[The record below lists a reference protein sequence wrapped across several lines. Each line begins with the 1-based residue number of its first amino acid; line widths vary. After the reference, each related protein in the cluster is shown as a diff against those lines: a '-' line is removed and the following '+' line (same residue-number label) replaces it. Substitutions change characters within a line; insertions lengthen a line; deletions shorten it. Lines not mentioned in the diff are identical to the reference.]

1 MRVTVTGDCSRWTQ
15 TVSQRREKPILF
27 SIAHHAQ
34 RTEQKNQHR
43 QDSVMAG
50 KGPEKG
56 QNKVVTTIAATSTN
70 LVVPVRE
77 SILVFDRGATHKAL
91 KTTADPRKTVSKTVN
106 KHAMQ
111 VDALVIVPKCAK
123 TRPPDTATSAH
134 AASKGAEMKMRNR
147 AWRQMTSSVMKDT
160 RCQRQKST
168 RTGRQSALV
177 ADTPFARS
185 TCSGAEAATIFS
197 AAHAVSPYRWATASA
212 WTTSHIQ
219 STTTADA
226 NNTADVNS
234 FVVK

>member
-1 MRVTVTGDCSRWTQ
+1 MRGIVTGKHNRWTQ
-15 TVSQRREKPILF
+15 TANQHQEKPILF
-27 SIAHHAQ
+27 STVHHAQ

-56 QNKVVTTIAATSTN
+56 QNKVVTTIAAKSTN
-70 LVVPVRE
+70 LVMLARE
-77 SILVFDRGATHKAL
+77 SILVFDGGATHKAL
-91 KTTADPRKTVSKTVN
+91 RRTADPRKTVSKTVN

-111 VDALVIVPKCAK
+111 VDVLVIVPKCAR
-123 TRPPDTATSAH
+123 TRQPDTATSAH

-147 AWRQMTSSVMKDT
+147 AWRRMTSSAMKDT

-168 RTGRQSALV
+168 RTGRQSALA
-177 ADTPFARS
+177 ADTPSAHS
-185 TCSGAEAATIFS
+185 TCSGAGAAIIFS
-197 AAHAVSPYRWATASA
+197 AAHAVSPYRWVTASA

-219 STTTADA
+219 PTTTVDA

-234 FVVK
+234 LVVK